1 MGIELGRPLF
11 LLILL
16 AIPLSW
22 WWFRRA
28 RGGRLSWPDRL
39 SVLLRAVLIACLALA
54 LSEPRWVR
62 SVEGRATA
70 FVQDVSDSVPA
81 AGREEAARWMDRVL
95 LDRRPEK
102 EDVAHLVFADGTG
115 IERPFQGLGG
125 LRPEDI
131 RPLDPRRVGSV
142 IERGESDVEEAL
154 RAAVASFPPEAARRV
169 VLVTDGNETRGRAED
184 AVRDMVASGVEVLV
198 LPVRY
203 ERRNEVLVRKVVA
216 PPRARVGQPVATR
229 AVVESTEDGVE
240 AEIVFRDGRD
250 REINRS
256 AVTLDRGTRVFELK
270 RTLDEAGLHEVRVQV
285 EGAAGDGDPANNR
298 GTAAIWAEGDAAVL
312 LASRDPAA
320 SEPVRDAL
328 SKSGMAV
335 RLVDLGDL
343 PDQPGALLPYECLVL
358 VDVAAS
364 DLTSAQMRMIRS
376 AVEETGLG
384 LVAVG
389 GPHSFSAG
397 AYGGTPLEEVLPVTM
412 DVKQKRVLPNGAC
425 VVVLHTCEFPRGNDW
440 ARTIAKSV
448 VRTLGRND
456 WFGCVDWEGATGATW
471 VVPLS
476 KGDRGAMIAALDAAN
491 PMDMPSLADCV
502 QAGVEAMEKVNAHL
516 KHMIVISDGDPMMP
530 GKDLVQRMVQG
541 GITISA
547 VAIAQHG
554 VQDAMKPMADA
565 TGGRYYALNEG
576 EVETLPAI
584 FMKEASV
591 VRRSTVFEKDFTPLP
606 AFPHEIL
613 KGILPDPLPPLHGYV
628 VTSLKDRAELVLTES
643 ENSDPILA
651 VWRKGL
657 GVSAAFT
664 SDLAGRW
671 GKDWLGWDRYERFT
685 AQLVRSCSR
694 GMQRSPFS
702 LRVEAQSG
710 EGLAVVEAVDA
721 EGNYVDRLA
730 FEGRVVG
737 PDGNSVP
744 LRVLQTAQGRYE
756 ASFPATRPGVYLVA
770 LEHPLPGDAPENPVK
785 AQVRAALPVDYSPEH
800 LALKSD
806 ERFFERLAAAGAK
819 VVPGDARP
827 FLDPLPKSRTR
838 IDAWRWLLLLAVL
851 LFPLEVAARRLRL
864 DPGPLARQAGAFL
877 ARLRGRLPRPA
888 ARRQAPVV
896 VTTGAIATAGSAGDA
911 AAAAARAEAPAAPR
925 AGEPAKPG
933 PASPGAPPP
942 PDDLLK
948 AKRRAKKRNTW
959 EDT

>member
-1 MGIELGRPLF
+1 MGSGIELGRPLF
-11 LLILL
+11 LLLLLL
-16 AIPLSW
+16 APLSW

-39 SVLLRAVLIACLALA
+39 AVVLRTVLLAALSLALA
-54 LSEPRWVR
+54 EPRWVR
-62 SVEGRATA
+62 TVEGRATA
-70 FVQDVSDSVPA
+70 FVQDVSDSLPA
-81 AGREEAARWMDRVL
+81 ASREEGARWVERAL

-142 IERGESDVEEAL
+142 IERGESDAAAAL

-169 VLVTDGNETRGRAED
+169 VLLTDGNETRGRAED
-184 AVRDMVASGVEVLV
+184 AVRDMVAAGVEVLV
-198 LPVRY
+198 LPLRY
-203 ERRNEVLVRKVVA
+203 EKRNEVLVRKVVA
-216 PPRARVGQPVATR
+216 PPRARTGQPVAAR
-229 AVVESTEDGVE
+229 AVVESTEDGVK
-240 AEIVFRDGRD
+240 AEVVFRDGED
-250 REINRS
+250 REIARS
-256 AVTLDRGTRVFELK
+256 AVTLDRGTRVFEVR
-270 RTLDEAGLHEVRVQV
+270 RTLDRAGLHEVRVQV

-298 GTAAIWAEGDAAVL
+298 GTAAVWAEGETAVL
-312 LASRDPAA
+312 LVSREPEATAPLAS
-320 SEPVRDAL
+320 AL
-328 SKSGMAV
+328 ERSGMSV
-335 RLVDLGDL
+335 RLADLSGL
-343 PDQPGALLPYECLVL
+343 PEQPGALLPYECLVL

-364 DLTSAQMRMIRS
+364 DLSAAQMRMIRS

-456 WFGCVDWEGATGATW
+456 WFGCVDWEGGVGPTW

-476 KGDRGAMIAALDAAN
+476 KGDRGAMLAAIDGSN
-491 PMDMPSLADCV
+491 PMDMPSLADCIESAV
-502 QAGVEAMEKVNAHL
+502 AALEKANAHL
-516 KHMIVISDGDPMMP
+516 KHMIVISDGDPAMP
-530 GKDLVQRMVQG
+530 GPALVKRMVDG

-554 VQDAMKPMADA
+554 VQDAMRPMTQA
-565 TGGRYYALNEG
+565 TGGRYYALEEG
-576 EVETLPAI
+576 QVENLPAI

-591 VRRSTVFEKDFTPLP
+591 VRRSTVFEKEFAPIP
-606 AFPHEIL
+606 AFPHEVL

-628 VTSLKDRAELVLTES
+628 VTSIKDRAEMVLTEA

-651 VWRKGL
+651 IWRKGL

-671 GKDWLGWDRYERFT
+671 GRDWLGWDRYERFA
-685 AQLVRSCSR
+685 AQLVRACAR
-694 GMQRSPFS
+694 GIQRSPFS
-702 LRVEAQSG
+702 LRVDHQGG
-710 EGLAVVEAVDA
+710 EGLAVVEAVDGD
-721 EGNYVDRLA
+721 GNYVDGLA
-730 FEGRVVG
+730 FEGRVLG
-737 PDGNSVP
+737 PSGEPEP
-744 LRVLQTAQGRYE
+744 LRVLQTAPGRYE
-756 ASFPATRPGVYLVA
+756 AVFPSTRPGVYFVS
-770 LEHPLPGDAPENPVK
+770 LEHSLPGGTAEEPLR
-785 AQVRAALPVDYSPEH
+785 AQVRAAMPVDYSPEH
-800 LALKSD
+800 LSLRSD
-806 ERFFERLAAAGAK
+806 AAFFERLAAAGAK
-819 VVPGDARP
+819 VLEPSARP
-827 FLDPLPKSRTR
+827 FLDPLPKSRAR

-864 DPGPLARQAGAFL
+864 DPGPLARQVVESL
-877 ARLRGRLPRPA
+877 ARLRGRLPAPRPA
-888 ARRQAPVV
+888 RREAPPVV
-896 VTTGAIATAGSAGDA
+896 TSGA
-911 AAAAARAEAPAAPR
+911 
-925 AGEPAKPG
+925 
-933 PASPGAPPP
+933 
-942 PDDLLK
+942 
-948 AKRRAKKRNTW
+948 
-959 EDT
+959 